1 MVQPVARAGTTLQ
14 AIWLIGQFQGVIR
27 PQTPIGSLTSRVEP
41 RSSSNLKFFSTS
53 MPVEMCTM
61 PIGAWACWARLAGA
75 PISSVMALAVSPKRF
90 WYSAR
95 MRCSSSMRSSRLVCE

>member
-1 MVQPVARAGTTLQ
+1 MVQPVASAGTTLQ

-27 PQTPIGSLTSRVEP
+27 PQTPIGSLTMRVAP

-53 MPVEMCTM
+53 MPVEMCSM
-61 PIGAWACWARLAGA
+61 PIGAWARWARLAGA
-75 PISSVMALAVSPKRF
+75 PISSVMALAMSPKRF